1 MEKLSYSIKEEY
13 SVELN
18 KINNRLSQ
26 LKSGRVYELSNARMD
41 GSLFTNIEKIENEI
55 YELLYKIQ
63 IGKRGFSHEMSEAVN
78 KLND

>member
-41 GSLFTNIEKIENEI
+41 GSLFTNIEKLENEI
-55 YELLYKIQ
+55 DELLCKIQ
-63 IGKRGFSHEMSEAVN
+63 IGKRGISQDMKEAIG
-78 KLND
+78 KLDS

>member
-18 KINNRLSQ
+18 KINNRLSK

-41 GSLFTNIEKIENEI
+41 GSLFTNIEKLENEI
-55 YELLYKIQ
+55 DELLCKIQ
-63 IGKRGFSHEMSEAVN
+63 IGKRGISQDMKEAIG
-78 KLND
+78 KLDS